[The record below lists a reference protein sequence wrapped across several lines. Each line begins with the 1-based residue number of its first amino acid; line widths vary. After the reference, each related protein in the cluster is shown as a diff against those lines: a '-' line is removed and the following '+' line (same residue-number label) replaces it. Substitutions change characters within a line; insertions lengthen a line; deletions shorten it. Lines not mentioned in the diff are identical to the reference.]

1 MQIDINHD
9 YREEMTADLPIEQL
23 AMFVLEQEQRPEATE
38 VSITFVDDDTIA
50 QMNEEYRGKVG
61 PTDVLSFECDGVDG
75 DEDFADAVVDAGDV
89 MLLGDIVISVDTAER
104 QCAGFGTT
112 FPQEVEILTIHG
124 LLHLC
129 GYDHIEDDE
138 AAIMEAREDELLA
151 AWRESRK

>member
-9 YREEMTADLPIEQL
+9 YRDDMTQELPLEQL
-23 AMFVLEQEQRPEATE
+23 AAFVLSQEGRSETTE
-38 VSITFVDDDTIA
+38 VSITFVDDETIA

-75 DEDFADAVVDAGDV
+75 DEDFAEAVVEAGDV

-104 QCAGFGTT
+104 QCSEFGTT
-112 FPQEVEILTIHG
+112 FAQEVEILTIHG

-138 AAIMEAREDELLA
+138 ATVMEAREDELLA
-151 AWRESRK
+151 AWRESRA